1 MLNFAIPYYFLKGLL
16 IGLTIA
22 APVGPVGVLCIH
34 RTLKYGR
41 FTGII
46 SGLGAAS
53 ADLFYGSVAAFGLVT
68 ITSLIT
74 NSASIIKLVGGM
86 LFLLIGVHMLRQQPT
101 FVTESEDIR
110 VEQDKPNVLSA
121 WLSTFVLTAM
131 NPGTIIA
138 FTVIFATFG
147 IDGDSGALGAASLV
161 LGVFLGSC
169 IWWCGLSF
177 FASSMRRYVRQHSRL
192 ISRISGTIII
202 LFGTGSL
209 LSLLFSI

>member
-1 MLNFAIPYYFLKGLL
+1 MSLALFYFFLKGLL

-34 RTLKYGR
+34 RTLKYGKVV
-41 FTGII
+41 GVI

-53 ADLFYGSVAAFGLVT
+53 ADLFYGAVAAFGLVA
-68 ITSLIT
+68 IT
-74 NSASIIKLVGGM
+74 NMITDSSNVIRLVGGL
-86 LFLLIGVHMLRQQPT
+86 LFIAIGIHMLRQRPI
-101 FVTESEDIR
+101 FVSESSDVKE
-110 VEQDKPNVLSA
+110 EKNKPSLLTA

-147 IDGDSGALGAASLV
+147 IDSDAGAPGAASLV
-161 LGVFLGSC
+161 LGVFLGSA

-177 FASSMRRYVRQHSRL
+177 FANAMRTYVKQHSRL
-192 ISRISGTIII
+192 INKISGTIII
-202 LFGTGSL
+202 VFGAASLASL
-209 LSLLFSI
+209 LWDM

>member
-1 MLNFAIPYYFLKGLL
+1 MSLALLFFFLKGLL

-34 RTLKYGR
+34 RTLKYGKLV
-41 FTGII
+41 GVI

-53 ADLFYGSVAAFGLVT
+53 ADLFYGAVAAFGLVA
-68 ITSLIT
+68 ITNLIT
-74 NSASIIKLVGGM
+74 DSSSIIKCVGGL
-86 LFLLIGVHMLRQQPT
+86 LFIAIGIHMMRQRPT
-101 FVTESEDIR
+101 FVSEADSVE
-110 VEQDKPNVLSA
+110 VEQNKPSLLTA

-147 IDGDSGALGAASLV
+147 IDGDAGAPGAASLV
-161 LGVFLGSC
+161 FGVFLGSA

-177 FASSMRRYVRQHSRL
+177 FASAMRNYVKQHSRL
-192 ISRISGTIII
+192 ISKISGTIII
-202 LFGTGSL
+202 VFGLMSLF
-209 LSLLFSI
+209 SLLFEA

>member
-1 MLNFAIPYYFLKGLL
+1 MSLALFYFFLKGLL

-34 RTLKYGR
+34 RTLKYGKVV
-41 FTGII
+41 GVI

-53 ADLFYGSVAAFGLVT
+53 ADLFYGAVAAFGLVA
-68 ITSLIT
+68 IT
-74 NSASIIKLVGGM
+74 NMITDSSNVIRLVGGL
-86 LFLLIGVHMLRQQPT
+86 LFLAIGIHMLRQRPT
-101 FVTESEDIR
+101 FVSDASDVKEEK
-110 VEQDKPNVLSA
+110 DKPSLLTA

-147 IDGDSGALGAASLV
+147 IDSDAGAPGAASLV
-161 LGVFLGSC
+161 LGVFLGSA

-177 FASSMRRYVRQHSRL
+177 FANAMRTYVKQHSRL
-192 ISRISGTIII
+192 INKISGTIII
-202 LFGTGSL
+202 VFGAASLGSL
-209 LSLLFSI
+209 LLEM

>member
-1 MLNFAIPYYFLKGLL
+1 MSLALFYFFLKGLL

-34 RTLKYGR
+34 RTLKYGKLV
-41 FTGII
+41 GVI

-53 ADLFYGSVAAFGLVT
+53 ADLFYGAVAAFGLVA
-68 ITSLIT
+68 IT
-74 NSASIIKLVGGM
+74 NMITESSTVIRLVGGL
-86 LFLLIGVHMLRQQPT
+86 LFLAIGIHMLRQRPA
-101 FVTESEDIR
+101 FVSDASDVKEDKN
-110 VEQDKPNVLSA
+110 KPSLLTA

-147 IDGDSGALGAASLV
+147 IDSDAGAPGAASLV
-161 LGVFLGSC
+161 LGVFLGSA

-177 FASSMRRYVRQHSRL
+177 FASAMRTYVKQHSRL
-192 ISRISGTIII
+192 INKVSGTIII
-202 LFGTGSL
+202 VFGAASLASL
-209 LSLLFSI
+209 LLDM

>member
-1 MLNFAIPYYFLKGLL
+1 MSLALFYFFLKGLL

-34 RTLKYGR
+34 RTLKYGKVV
-41 FTGII
+41 GVI

-53 ADLFYGSVAAFGLVT
+53 ADLFYGAVAAFGLVA
-68 ITSLIT
+68 IT
-74 NSASIIKLVGGM
+74 NMITDSSNVIRLVGGL
-86 LFLLIGVHMLRQQPT
+86 LFIAIGIHMLRQRPT
-101 FVTESEDIR
+101 FVSEASD
-110 VEQDKPNVLSA
+110 VKEEKNKPSLLTA

-147 IDGDSGALGAASLV
+147 IDSDAGAPGAASLV
-161 LGVFLGSC
+161 LGVFLGSA

-177 FASSMRRYVRQHSRL
+177 FASAMRTYVKQHSRL
-192 ISRISGTIII
+192 INKISGTIII
-202 LFGTGSL
+202 VFGTASL
-209 LSLLFSI
+209 ASILFEM